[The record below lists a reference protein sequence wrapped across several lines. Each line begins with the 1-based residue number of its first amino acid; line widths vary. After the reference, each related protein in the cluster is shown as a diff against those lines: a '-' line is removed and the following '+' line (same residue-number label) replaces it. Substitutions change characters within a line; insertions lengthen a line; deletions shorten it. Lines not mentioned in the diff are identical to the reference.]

1 VAAVAMANLFL
12 EESVMKKAA
21 ISGGNLG
28 KR

>member
-1 VAAVAMANLFL
+1 MANLFL